1 MVICILDNILN
12 ENKHKKASEVGE
24 KVTKKISLKC
34 FRELGASSRL
44 VSRNEKLSVTLNILI
59 HKKFCCLKSLLNLK
73 NVLTRKGT
81 KKLFPALW
89 KLSNIVG

>member
-1 MVICILDNILN
+1 MKISTKNLVKW
-12 ENKHKKASEVGE
+12 ERKSQKK
-24 KVTKKISLKC
+24 KTSLKC

-44 VSRNEKLSVTLNILI
+44 VSENLKLSVTLIILV

-73 NVLTRKGT
+73 IVLTRKGT

-89 KLSNIVG
+89 KLSNIVEK